1 MQISLRLLK
10 RDKMIRLLKKTN
22 FYIINP
28 MKTEKSGYILVL
40 TMMMMGAL
48 SAIVVFMFN
57 RGMSVIPFISTII
70 SREKSKMVAL
80 GGIQIAQAILSDF
93 TETTSHKMD
102 FNSAQDEFANK
113 NNATKEQSVSIE
125 QQFLQRVMPIINRFQ
140 TFVLKENIDGVD
152 GTVEILISCEDGKIN
167 LNKFFD
173 FNSKKFLGEGLKQN
187 DSKIIVQTI
196 IKKFE
201 ALTKTAELFPALERF
216 LQKQQSPLDD
226 VSQLFEI
233 PEFAPLKDKLFIAK
247 TNDKNLPLTFAL
259 TDLFTIHSW
268 SAAVEPWLFSYTLL
282 HTLGIED
289 KSTIEQRK
297 KSSNEWLKNFKKTS
311 SWPATWNTSLKNIY
325 QKEFNSLP
333 KGIDAFLT
341 TNHNPKFFSVLVIA
355 TVDKV
360 IQKVFAIIERVN
372 RSHNNQIVYDSII
385 RKFYIL

>member
-1 MQISLRLLK
+1 
-10 RDKMIRLLKKTN
+10 MIRLLKKRN

-57 RGMSVIPFISTII
+57 RGMSVIPFISTVIA
-70 SREKSKMVAL
+70 REKAKMVAF
-80 GGIQIAQAILSDF
+80 GGVQIAQALLSDF
-93 TETTSHKMD
+93 TETTSHKKD
-102 FNSAQDEFANK
+102 FHITQDQLADK
-113 NNATKEQSVSIE
+113 NNKAAKEQTVSVE
-125 QQFLQRVMPIINRFQ
+125 QQFLQKIMPIINRFQ

-152 GTVEILISCEDGKIN
+152 GTVEVLISCEDGKIN

-187 DSKIIVQTI
+187 DSKIILQTI

-259 TDLFTIHSW
+259 TDLFTVHSW
-268 SAAVEPWLFSYTLL
+268 SAAVEPWLLSYTLL

-289 KSTIEQRK
+289 KNTIEQRK
-297 KSSNEWLKNFKKTS
+297 KSNNEWLKNFKKTS

-333 KGIDAFLT
+333 KGIDAFFT